1 MTEADRPFS
10 PDAETRIGDA
20 LAAAHSALC
29 LTRREL
35 EAAGEEPERWRWVA
49 LGLVSALQAALIAA
63 LSGYDTARLEDIAN
77 PSQPERA
84 APVALLLRRA
94 RSSEHLEPPERLAL
108 SAAAVRRLDTLIAL
122 RNAAVHGLG
131 FRPPSAPL
139 DLVRTGAGV
148 IRHLLLDAPA
158 FKPDRYGS
166 YLSRIGQEL
175 TAIDRI
181 CQPDDPGLTSK

>member
-1 MTEADRPFS
+1 MTDADRPFS

-20 LAAAHSALC
+20 LGAAHAALR
-29 LTRREL
+29 LARREL
-35 EAAGEEPERWRWVA
+35 EAAEAEPERWRWVA

-63 LSGYDTARLEDIAN
+63 LSGYDTARLEDVAN

-94 RSSEHLEPPERLAL
+94 RSSELLEPPERLDLNAG
-108 SAAAVRRLDTLIAL
+108 AVRRLDMLIAL
-122 RNAAVHGLG
+122 RNAAVHGLA

-158 FKPDRYGS
+158 FKPDRFGPH
-166 YLSRIGQEL
+166 LSRIGQEL

-181 CQPDDPGLTSK
+181 CLPGDPD